1 MAVLTAEEVTNLY
14 LYGSKTVPSDL
25 TAESL
30 IREKITTEDE
40 KITTEVDVNEYMS
53 DIGRFASPASFDFKR
68 LFK

>member
-30 IREKITTEDE
+30 IRELDESEITKEY
-40 KITTEVDVNEYMS
+40 VDINEYMA
-53 DIGRFASPASFDFKR
+53 DIGRFASPASFGFKR